1 MTEFS
6 GKVKE
11 YLEAEIVALMQDL
24 PALKHN
30 KWVGRSLANIVQMS
44 KTELDRLD
52 WKILS
57 NSLQDLRRG
66 FELFYPYR
74 HTRKIAIFGSAR
86 TPTNAPEYNM
96 ALELA
101 QCVSSQG
108 FMVITGAGGGIMRAG
123 NEGAGNSQSFGLNIK
138 LPFEQTSNQFIAGDR
153 KLLEFKYFFT
163 RKLFFLRE
171 SDALAIFPGGFG
183 TLDETFECLTLMQ
196 SGKFGPA
203 PLIFIDAPGGDYW
216 HDLQHFIDK
225 QLIKKGLISED
236 DQSLYLITDRLD
248 VACNTISSFYQ
259 FYHSSRYVGELLVL
273 RMKSELPDC
282 DITLLNDEFVDILTK
297 GKIEKSQALPEEIG
311 DPTASLP
318 RLALH
323 FNQRNFGR
331 LHQLIARINDLGS
344 SLPACGHPEQK

>member
-44 KTELDRLD
+44 KTESDRLD

-96 ALELA
+96 ALEFA

-123 NEGAGNSQSFGLNIK
+123 NEGAGTAQSFGLNIK
-138 LPFEQTSNQFIAGDR
+138 LPFEQTSNQFITGDR

-216 HDLQHFIDK
+216 HDWQHFIDK
-225 QLIKKGLISED
+225 QLIKKGLISES

-248 VACNTISSFYQ
+248 VACDAISSFYQ
-259 FYHSSRYVGELLVL
+259 LYHSSRYVGEVLVL
-273 RMKSELPDC
+273 RMKAELSDG
-282 DITLLNDEFVDILTK
+282 DIALLNDEFADILIK
-297 GKIEKSQALPEEIG
+297 GKIAKSKALPEEIG
-311 DPTASLP
+311 DPTTSLP
-318 RLALH
+318 RLALY

-331 LHQLIARINDLGS
+331 LYQLIARINDLGS
-344 SLPACGHPEQK
+344 DLPACGHPEQK